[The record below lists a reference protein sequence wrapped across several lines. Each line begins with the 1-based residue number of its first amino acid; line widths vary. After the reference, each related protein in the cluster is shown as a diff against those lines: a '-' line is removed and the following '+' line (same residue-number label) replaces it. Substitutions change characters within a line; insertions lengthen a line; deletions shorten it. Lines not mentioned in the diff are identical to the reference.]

1 MNITTQ
7 RKNAKEFVARWLNR
21 GSERSDAQS
30 FWIDLF
36 HTILGIDNPVGLF
49 DFEKKVPLK
58 TKQGTITNDF
68 IDAYVKDTHVVIEQ
82 KGSAKSLTKKYKQS
96 DGTML
101 TPYQQAKKYYDNIP
115 YSERGQFIVTS
126 NFKEIRIYDLDQP
139 LPEDHAR
146 VLELSDLAKSPTVLN
161 FLVDVG
167 QDRIFKEKKVSLA
180 AGDLVAKIYDELLK
194 QYPHPD
200 TPETQKSINQLCVR
214 IVFCLYAEDAG
225 IFGKKNAFHDYLVD
239 FKVSE
244 MRDALNRLF
253 EVLNTKDENRSDG
266 DVYYSI
272 QEHKKLGE
280 FPYVN
285 GGMFAGRIDIPNF
298 TEELRTLILR
308 DASDNFDWSQ
318 ISPTIFG
325 AVFES
330 TLNADE
336 RRKNGMHYTSIENIH
351 KVIDPLF
358 LNDLKKELA
367 DIEKVTGLRR
377 KMNLAEKFQEKLS
390 HLTFFDPACGSGN
403 FLTESYLQLRELE
416 NEAIKIQ
423 HPNPMLDV
431 GQARDY
437 IKVSIQ
443 QFYGIELNDFAVSVA
458 KTAMWIAESQMWE
471 KTKDIIYAEGDFL
484 PLKTYVHIHEGDALT
499 MDWNDV
505 VDKSKCSYIIGNPP
519 FVGYSKQT
527 KVQKANIQK
536 IYIDNT
542 GKKLK
547 NSGRIDFVAGWFYK
561 ASKYIYNTDV
571 RVAFVSTSSITQ
583 GDQATSVWK
592 PLYDMFKIH
601 INFAYRAFQW
611 NSEAKQQA
619 QVFVVIVG
627 FSFDSSIADKIIYD
641 GTRVIHAKNIN
652 QYLLNAPTI
661 FITGRKTPVC
671 KSPLFMGGLNYGDGG
686 HYQLTK
692 SETDELLAKEP
703 LAKKYIHPYLTAKN
717 LVHGKLEYCLWFANA
732 KPNELRSLPMVML
745 HIQEVKQYRSNLNGQ
760 NMRKY
765 ASRPLQPIRSQ
776 YYSCSH
782 QHNSL
787 AIPLTFSDKQYV
799 PMAIID
805 KNVICSKAVDLL
817 DNPSNYLFG
826 ILISSVHSAW
836 MKTLCNRLGNGFG
849 YSNTLIYNNFP
860 WPPPTPEQKQKI
872 EATAQAIL
880 DARKNYPDSS
890 LADLYDPLTM
900 PADLLKAHK
909 ENDKAVLSA
918 YGLPAN
924 ATESEIVA
932 HLFKM
937 YEELT
942 KGENNESR

>member
-1 MNITTQ
+1 MNIIEQ
-7 RKNAKEFVARWLNR
+7 RKNAKEFVKRWIDR

-36 HTILGIDNPVGLF
+36 HTILDIDNPTVKF

-58 TKQGTITNDF
+58 TLKGDATNDF

-82 KGSAKSLTKKYKQS
+82 KGSSKSLTKKYKQS
-96 DGTML
+96 DGSEL

-115 YSERGQFIVTS
+115 YSQRGQFIVTS
-126 NFKEIRIYDLDQP
+126 NFKEIRIYDLDKS
-139 LPEDHAR
+139 LPEDHPQI
-146 VLELSDLAKSPTVLN
+146 VKLEDLAKEPAVLN
-161 FLVDVG
+161 FLTDVG

-200 TPETQKSINQLCVR
+200 SEETQKSINQLCVR

-253 EVLNTKDENRSDG
+253 EVLNTKDEDRNDG

-285 GGMFAGRIDIPNF
+285 GGMFAGKIDIPNF
-298 TEELRTLILR
+298 TEELRTLVLR

-431 GQARDY
+431 GQASDY

-484 PLKTYVHIHEGDALT
+484 PLKTYVHIHEGDALR

-505 VDKSKCSYIIGNPP
+505 VDKKKCSYIIGNPP
-519 FVGYSKQT
+519 FNGARTMSKE
-527 KVQKANIQK
+527 QKA
-536 IYIDNT
+536 DLVALAP
-542 GKKLK
+542 KLK
-547 NSGRIDFVAGWFYK
+547 GIKNLDFVGGWYIK
-561 ASKYIYNTDV
+561 ASEYMKDTTIQCC
-571 RVAFVSTSSITQ
+571 FVSTSSIVQ
-583 GDQATSVWK
+583 GEQPDVLWRFILKMQQ
-592 PLYDMFKIH
+592 MH
-601 INFAYRAFQW
+601 INFAYRPFKW
-611 NSEAKQQA
+611 NSEAKTQA
-619 QVFVVIVG
+619 AVWVIIVS
-627 FSFDSSIADKIIYD
+627 FSYLNQTNKMLFD
-641 GTRVIHAKNIN
+641 GTHLSFVTQIN
-652 QYLLNAPTI
+652 SYLFNAPDVILENRSIVINAPHKIVFGSMPNDHGFLVVDAKTLSKLKKTNDTSLHYI
-661 FITGRKTPVC
+661 KSFI
-671 KSPLFMGGLNYGDGG
+671 GGN
-686 HYQLTK
+686 
-692 SETDELLAKEP
+692 ELLKG
-703 LAKKYIHPYLTAKN
+703 KN
-717 LVHGKLEYCLWFANA
+717 RYCLWLVNA
-732 KPNELRSLPMVML
+732 SPAELQKSQFIMDRIKS
-745 HIQEVKQYRSNLNGQ
+745 VKQYRLQSKRQATQKLALTPTLFAENRQPDSRYIAIPEVSTSSRNYIPIGFVENNVIASNL
-760 NMRKY
+760 
-765 ASRPLQPIRSQ
+765 LLI
-776 YYSCSH
+776 
-782 QHNSL
+782 
-787 AIPLTFSDKQYV
+787 V
-799 PMAIID
+799 PDAQLYD
-805 KNVICSKAVDLL
+805 
-817 DNPSNYLFG
+817 FG
-826 ILISSVHSAW
+826 ILESLVHMVWIRVVSG
-836 MKTLCNRLGNGFG
+836 RLGDGLR
-849 YSNTLIYNNFP
+849 YSAKLVYNNFP
-860 WPPPTPEQKQKI
+860 WPAPTEQQKQKI
-872 EATAQAIL
+872 EQTAQAIL
-880 DARKNYPDSS
+880 DTRKKYPDSS

-900 PADLLKAHK
+900 PVDLLKAHK
-909 ENDKAVLSA
+909 KNDKAVLSA